1 MLIEMRD
8 DMQLAIKPEN
18 TAEMAYL
25 RSFVGGT
32 IEVENPP
39 PFTMNVEVLLIKKK
53 VEDAPHVDPGVSKT
67 D

>member
-8 DMQLAIKPEN
+8 DMMLAIKPEN

-25 RSFVGGT
+25 RTFVGGT

-39 PFTMNVEVLLIKKK
+39 PFTMNVEVLLIKKR
-53 VEDAPHVDPGVSKT
+53 VEDAPKVATNAEKT